1 MVDLAR
7 SVVLDRPAVNQLGQP
22 SSEQTND
29 MPNAKKSGGVRATHA
44 GGVVYRLRDATPEL
58 LLVTSRFDRTVW
70 VLPKGHIESGESS
83 EEAAVRETLEEAGVT
98 ARIIEFLTTAR
109 QVVRGAPQWIDYYLM
124 AMETEGEGEEGRRVA
139 WLAEEA
145 AIRRIT
151 YEQSRAVLTQA
162 CARLGQITG
171 SLR

>member
-1 MVDLAR
+1 MTER
-7 SVVLDRPAVNQLGQP
+7 SRERPSGRGRSGRRTRIET
-22 SSEQTND
+22 SS
-29 MPNAKKSGGVRATHA
+29 
-44 GGVVYRLRDATPEL
+44 GGVVYRPFDTGPAVLLIRDPYNN
-58 LLVTSRFDRTVW
+58 W
-70 VLPKGHIESGESS
+70 GLPKGHIESGESS

-98 ARIIEFLTTAR
+98 ARIVEFLTTAR
-109 QVVRGAPQWIDYYLM
+109 QVVRGAPQWVDYYLM

-151 YEQSRAVLTQA
+151 YEQSRAVLAQA

>member
-1 MVDLAR
+1 
-7 SVVLDRPAVNQLGQP
+7 
-22 SSEQTND
+22 

-58 LLVTSRFDRTVW
+58 LLVTSRFDRSVW
-70 VLPKGHIESGESS
+70 VLPKGHIEFGESS
-83 EEAAVRETLEEAGVT
+83 EGAAVRETLEEAGVS
-98 ARIIEFLTTAR
+98 ARIVEFLTTAR

-151 YEQSRAVLTQA
+151 YEQSRAVLVQA
-162 CARLGQITG
+162 CTRLGQITG